1 MKLLQ
6 LFRWFG
12 VFALLLTLSA
22 CQREIIL
29 PDGPTTPTD
38 VVNDNI
44 TVVAGVRGTVIDE
57 SGRPV
62 SGALVTCGMQT
73 QSTDRYGTFSFKNIS
88 LSKANGS
95 VKVVKPGYFT
105 HYRSFLSTTGR
116 MHQVRIQLLPKSNSG
131 TFDAASGGT
140 VNLSNGAK
148 LVMPANAVADAS
160 GNAYSGQVQ
169 VAMTWIDPSASNLA
183 DIVMGDLRGVTTA
196 GQERGL
202 ETYGMIGV
210 ELTSPSGQPLN
221 VAAGKKAD
229 LTFPIPASLSGTAPA
244 TIDLWHFNESR
255 ARWMQE
261 GTATRSGNMYQA
273 QVSHFSFW
281 NCDAPFPLIDLCMTL
296 QSATGNQPLNNVAV
310 TIRRPNNSSG
320 YGRTDSSGQ
329 LCGKVPKNEALVL
342 SVLDQC
348 GTVVYTQNIGPF
360 TANTDLGVIQV
371 TIPTPNQ
378 VTITGTVTD
387 CSNNPV
393 TNGAVL
399 IYTGGAFAYTVPVTN
414 GAFSHTILRCNGGTL
429 NFSVLGV
436 DYNTL
441 QQGVPYSGTATT
453 GTANVGAIQA
463 CGIAATEFIE
473 LLIDGTPYNFV
484 SPPDQVNI
492 SDSASVPPFNA
503 WVSGVRINQGGGT
516 NITTAVNFNFN
527 HNGVVANGLPLQNAT
542 VYLSQTLSSQQIVTV
557 NPTMNLTGYGVP
569 VTGFAEGNFNVLM
582 NFGGTNRNVVCTFK
596 VRR

>member
-1 MKLLQ
+1 
-6 LFRWFG
+6 
-12 VFALLLTLSA
+12 
-22 CQREIIL
+22 
-29 PDGPTTPTD
+29 
-38 VVNDNI
+38 
-44 TVVAGVRGTVIDE
+44 
-57 SGRPV
+57 
-62 SGALVTCGMQT
+62 
-73 QSTDRYGTFSFKNIS
+73 
-88 LSKANGS
+88 
-95 VKVVKPGYFT
+95 
-105 HYRSFLSTTGR
+105 
-116 MHQVRIQLLPKSNSG
+116 
-131 TFDAASGGT
+131 
-140 VNLSNGAK
+140 
-148 LVMPANAVADAS
+148 
-160 GNAYSGQVQ
+160 
-169 VAMTWIDPSASNLA
+169 MTWIDPSASNLA

-329 LCGKVPKNEALVL
+329 LCGKVPKNEALIL

-348 GTVVYTQNIGPF
+348 GTVVYTRNIGPF

-429 NFSVLGV
+429 NFNVLGV

-463 CGIAATEFIE
+463 CGTAATEFIE

-484 SPPDQVNI
+484 SPPDQVSI
-492 SDSASVPPFNA
+492 RDSASAPPFNA

-527 HNGVVANGLPLQNAT
+527 HNGVVANGLPLQTAT

-569 VTGFAEGNFNVLM
+569 VTGFAEGNFNVWM

>member
-244 TIDLWHFNESR
+244 TIDL
-255 ARWMQE
+255 
-261 GTATRSGNMYQA
+261 
-273 QVSHFSFW
+273 
-281 NCDAPFPLIDLCMTL
+281 
-296 QSATGNQPLNNVAV
+296 
-310 TIRRPNNSSG
+310 
-320 YGRTDSSGQ
+320 
-329 LCGKVPKNEALVL
+329 
-342 SVLDQC
+342 
-348 GTVVYTQNIGPF
+348 
-360 TANTDLGVIQV
+360 
-371 TIPTPNQ
+371 
-378 VTITGTVTD
+378 
-387 CSNNPV
+387 
-393 TNGAVL
+393 
-399 IYTGGAFAYTVPVTN
+399 
-414 GAFSHTILRCNGGTL
+414 
-429 NFSVLGV
+429 
-436 DYNTL
+436 
-441 QQGVPYSGTATT
+441 
-453 GTANVGAIQA
+453 
-463 CGIAATEFIE
+463 
-473 LLIDGTPYNFV
+473 
-484 SPPDQVNI
+484 
-492 SDSASVPPFNA
+492 
-503 WVSGVRINQGGGT
+503 
-516 NITTAVNFNFN
+516 
-527 HNGVVANGLPLQNAT
+527 
-542 VYLSQTLSSQQIVTV
+542 
-557 NPTMNLTGYGVP
+557 
-569 VTGFAEGNFNVLM
+569 
-582 NFGGTNRNVVCTFK
+582 
-596 VRR
+596 

>member
-1 MKLLQ
+1 MLML
-6 LFRWFG
+6 
-12 VFALLLTLSA
+12 AA
-22 CQREIIL
+22 CQRELVL
-29 PDGPTTPTD
+29 PVDPADPT
-38 VVNDNI
+38 VQVNDNI

-57 SGRPV
+57 AGRPV
-62 SGALVTCGMQT
+62 FGALVTCGMQT
-73 QSTDRYGTFSFKNIS
+73 QSTDRYGTFSFKNVS

-105 HYRSFLSTTGR
+105 HYRSFLSTAGR

-140 VNLSNGAK
+140 VNLLNGAK

-160 GNAYSGQVQ
+160 GNLYAGPVQ
-169 VAMTWIDPSASNLA
+169 VAMTWIDPSASNLP
-183 DIVMGDLRGVTTA
+183 DIVMGDLRGITTD

-210 ELTSPSGQPLN
+210 ELTSPSGQSLN
-221 VAAGKKAD
+221 IAAGKKAD
-229 LTFPIPASLSGTAPA
+229 LSFPIPPSLSNAAPA

-296 QSATGNQPLNNVAV
+296 QSAIGNQPLNNVAV
-310 TIRRPNNSSG
+310 RIQRPNNSYGS
-320 YGRTDSSGQ
+320 GRTDSSGQ

-360 TANTDLGVIQV
+360 SSNTDLGIIQV
-371 TIPTPNQ
+371 SIPAPNQ

-399 IYTGGAFAYTVPVTN
+399 IYTGGAFAYTATVTN
-414 GAFSHTILRCNGGTL
+414 GTFSHTILRCTGGTL
-429 NFSVLGV
+429 NFTVLGV

-463 CGIAATEFIE
+463 CGTAATEFIE

-492 SDSASVPPFNA
+492 SDSAVSPQFRA
-503 WVSGVRINQGGGT
+503 YVSGFKIGQGAG
-516 NITTAVNFNFN
+516 NTTTSAVNFAFN
-527 HNGVVANGLPLQNAT
+527 HNGVVANGLPLSSAT
-542 VYLSQTLSSQQIVTV
+542 VYLSQTVVSQQIVSA
-557 NPTMNLTGYGVP
+557 NPTINLTAYGVP
-569 VTGFAEGNFNVLM
+569 VTGFAEGNFNVMM

>member
-1 MKLLQ
+1 MLML
-6 LFRWFG
+6 
-12 VFALLLTLSA
+12 AA
-22 CQREIIL
+22 CQRELVL
-29 PDGPTTPTD
+29 PVDPADPT
-38 VVNDNI
+38 VQVNDNI

-57 SGRPV
+57 AGRPV
-62 SGALVTCGMQT
+62 FGALVTCGMQT
-73 QSTDRYGTFSFKNIS
+73 QSTDRYGTFSFKNVS

-105 HYRSFLSTTGR
+105 HYRSFLSTAGR

-160 GNAYSGQVQ
+160 GNLYAGPVQ
-169 VAMTWIDPSASNLA
+169 VAMTWIDPSASNLP
-183 DIVMGDLRGVTTA
+183 DIVMGDLRGITTD

-210 ELTSPSGQPLN
+210 ELTSPSGQSLN
-221 VAAGKKAD
+221 IAAGKKAD
-229 LTFPIPASLSGTAPA
+229 LSFPIPPSLSNAAPA

-296 QSATGNQPLNNVAV
+296 QSAIGNQPLNNVAV
-310 TIRRPNNSSG
+310 RIQRPNNSYGS
-320 YGRTDSSGQ
+320 GRTDSSGQ

-360 TANTDLGVIQV
+360 SSNTDLGIIQV
-371 TIPTPNQ
+371 SVPAPNQ

-399 IYTGGAFAYTVPVTN
+399 IYTGGAFAYTATVTN
-414 GAFSHTILRCNGGTL
+414 GTFSHTILRCTGGTL
-429 NFSVLGV
+429 NFTVLGV

-463 CGIAATEFIE
+463 CGTAATEFIE

-492 SDSASVPPFNA
+492 SDSAVSPQFRA
-503 WVSGVRINQGGGT
+503 YVSGFKIGQGAG
-516 NITTAVNFNFN
+516 NTTTSAVNFAFN
-527 HNGVVANGLPLQNAT
+527 HNGVVANGLPLSSAT
-542 VYLSQTLSSQQIVTV
+542 VYLSQTVVSQQIVSA
-557 NPTMNLTGYGVP
+557 NPTINLTAYGVP
-569 VTGFAEGNFNVLM
+569 VTGFAEGNFNVMM

>member
-1 MKLLQ
+1 MKLTYSFNRLLA
-6 LFRWFG
+6 LFLML
-12 VFALLLTLSA
+12 ALVS
-22 CQREIIL
+22 CQREIVL
-29 PDGPTTPTD
+29 PVGPTTPTD

-57 SGRPV
+57 AGRPV
-62 SGALVTCGMQT
+62 SGALVTCGVQT

-95 VKVVKPGYFT
+95 VKVVKSGYFT
-105 HYRSFLSTTGR
+105 HFRSFPSTAGR

-131 TFDAASGGT
+131 NFDAVSGGT
-140 VNLSNGAK
+140 VNLPNGAK
-148 LVMPANAVADAS
+148 LTMPANAVADAS
-160 GNAYSGQVQ
+160 GNAYTGQVQ

-183 DIVMGDLRGVTTA
+183 DIVMGDLRGVTTD

-221 VAAGKKAD
+221 VATGKKAD
-229 LTFPIPASLSGTAPA
+229 LSFPIPGSLSGTAPA
-244 TIDLWHFNESR
+244 TIDLWYFNESR

-261 GTATRSGNMYQA
+261 GTATRTGNTYQA

-310 TIRRPNNSSG
+310 SIRRPNNSYG
-320 YGRTDSSGQ
+320 YGRTDSIGK

-342 SVLDQC
+342 NVLDQC
-348 GTVVYTQNIGPF
+348 GNVVYSQNIGPF
-360 TANTDLGVIQV
+360 TTNTDLGVVSV
-371 TIPTPNQ
+371 TVPAANTL
-378 VTITGTVTD
+378 TITGTVTD

-399 IYTGGAFAYTVPVTN
+399 IYTGGAYAYTAYVTN
-414 GAFSHTILRCNGGTL
+414 GTFSHTILRCNSGPI
-429 NFSVLGV
+429 NFSILGV

-441 QQGVPYSGTATT
+441 QQGVPYSGTATS
-453 GTANVGAIQA
+453 GTTAVGAIQA
-463 CGIAATEFIE
+463 CGTSATEFIE
-473 LLIDGTPYNFV
+473 LLVDGTPYNFV
-484 SPPDQVNI
+484 SPPDQINI
-492 SDSASVPPFNA
+492 SDSAIVAPFNA
-503 WVSGVRINQGGGT
+503 WVGGYRTNQGGGST
-516 NITTAVNFNFN
+516 TTTAVNFNFI
-527 HNGVVANGLPLQNAT
+527 HNGIVANGLPLQNAS
-542 VYLSQTLSSQQIVTV
+542 VFLSQSLSSQQIVTV
-557 NPTMNLTGYGVP
+557 NPTMNLTGYGAP
-569 VTGFAEGNFNVLM
+569 ITGFAEGNFNVMM

>member
-1 MKLLQ
+1 
-6 LFRWFG
+6 
-12 VFALLLTLSA
+12 
-22 CQREIIL
+22 
-29 PDGPTTPTD
+29 
-38 VVNDNI
+38 
-44 TVVAGVRGTVIDE
+44 
-57 SGRPV
+57 
-62 SGALVTCGMQT
+62 
-73 QSTDRYGTFSFKNIS
+73 
-88 LSKANGS
+88 
-95 VKVVKPGYFT
+95 
-105 HYRSFLSTTGR
+105 
-116 MHQVRIQLLPKSNSG
+116 
-131 TFDAASGGT
+131 
-140 VNLSNGAK
+140 
-148 LVMPANAVADAS
+148 
-160 GNAYSGQVQ
+160 
-169 VAMTWIDPSASNLA
+169 
-183 DIVMGDLRGVTTA
+183 
-196 GQERGL
+196 
-202 ETYGMIGV
+202 
-210 ELTSPSGQPLN
+210 
-221 VAAGKKAD
+221 
-229 LTFPIPASLSGTAPA
+229 
-244 TIDLWHFNESR
+244 
-255 ARWMQE
+255 MQE

-281 NCDAPFPLIDLCMTL
+281 NCDAPFPLINLCMTL

-436 DYNTL
+436 DYTTL

-463 CGIAATEFIE
+463 CGTAATEFIE
-473 LLIDGTPYNFV
+473 LLIDGTPYNFI

-492 SDSASVPPFNA
+492 RDSASAPPFNA

-569 VTGFAEGNFNVLM
+569 VTGFAEGNFNVWM

>member
-1 MKLLQ
+1 MLML
-6 LFRWFG
+6 
-12 VFALLLTLSA
+12 AA
-22 CQREIIL
+22 CQRELVL
-29 PDGPTTPTD
+29 PVDPADPT
-38 VVNDNI
+38 VQVNDNI

-57 SGRPV
+57 AGRPV
-62 SGALVTCGMQT
+62 FGALVTCGMQT
-73 QSTDRYGTFSFKNIS
+73 QSTDRYGTFSFKNVS

-105 HYRSFLSTTGR
+105 HYRSFLSTAGR

-160 GNAYSGQVQ
+160 GNLYAGPVQ
-169 VAMTWIDPSASNLA
+169 VAMTWIDPSASNLP
-183 DIVMGDLRGVTTA
+183 DIVMGDLRGITTD

-210 ELTSPSGQPLN
+210 ELTSPSGQSLN
-221 VAAGKKAD
+221 IAAGKKAD
-229 LTFPIPASLSGTAPA
+229 LSFPIPPSLSNAAPA

-261 GTATRSGNMYQA
+261 GTATRSGNIYQA

-296 QSATGNQPLNNVAV
+296 QSAIGNQPLNNVSV
-310 TIRRPNNSSG
+310 RIQRPNNSYGS
-320 YGRTDSSGQ
+320 GRTDSSGQ

-360 TANTDLGVIQV
+360 SSNTDLGIIQV
-371 TIPTPNQ
+371 SVPAPNQ

-399 IYTGGAFAYTVPVTN
+399 IYTGGAFAYTATVTN
-414 GAFSHTILRCNGGTL
+414 GTFSHTILRCTGGTL
-429 NFSVLGV
+429 NFTVLGV

-463 CGIAATEFIE
+463 CGTAATEFIE

-492 SDSASVPPFNA
+492 SDSAVSPQFRA
-503 WVSGVRINQGGGT
+503 YVSGFKIGQGAG
-516 NITTAVNFNFN
+516 NTTTSAVNFAFN
-527 HNGVVANGLPLQNAT
+527 HNGVVANGLPLSSAT
-542 VYLSQTLSSQQIVTV
+542 VYLSQTVVSQQIVSA
-557 NPTMNLTGYGVP
+557 NPTINLTAYGVP
-569 VTGFAEGNFNVLM
+569 VTGFAEGNFNVMM

>member
-1 MKLLQ
+1 MKKFLPSSRWTA
-6 LFRWFG
+6 LF
-12 VFALLLTLSA
+12 VLLTLAA
-22 CQREIIL
+22 CQRELVL
-29 PDGPTTPTD
+29 PVDPTD
-38 VVNDNI
+38 PAGQVNDNI

-57 SGRPV
+57 AGRPV
-62 SGALVTCGMQT
+62 FGALVTCGLQT
-73 QSTDRYGTFSFKNIS
+73 QSTDRYGTFSFKQIA

-105 HYRSFLSTTGR
+105 HYRSFLSTAGR

-131 TFDAASGGT
+131 SFDAAVGGT

-148 LVMPANAVADAS
+148 LVMPTNAVADAS
-160 GNAYSGQVQ
+160 GNPYTGPVQ
-169 VAMTWIDPSASNLA
+169 VAMTWIDPSASNLD
-183 DIVMGDLRGVTTA
+183 DIVMGDLRGITTD

-210 ELTSPSGQPLN
+210 ELTSPSGQSLN
-221 VAAGKKAD
+221 IAAGKQAD
-229 LTFPIPASLSGTAPA
+229 LSFPIPPSLSSAAPA
-244 TIDLWHFNESR
+244 TIDLWHFNTSR

-310 TIRRPNNSSG
+310 RIRRPNNSYG
-320 YGRTDSSGQ
+320 AGRTDSSGM

-360 TANTDLGVIQV
+360 SSNTDLGIIQV
-371 TIPTPNQ
+371 SIPAPNQ

-399 IYTGGAFAYTVPVTN
+399 IYTGGAFAYTATVTN
-414 GAFSHTILRCNGGTL
+414 GTFSHTILRCTGGTL
-429 NFSVLGV
+429 NFTVLGV

-441 QQGVPYSGTATT
+441 QQGVPYSGSATT

-463 CGIAATEFIE
+463 CGTAATEFIE

-492 SDSASVPPFNA
+492 SDSAVNPQFRA
-503 WVSGVRINQGGGT
+503 YVSGVKISQGAG
-516 NITTAVNFNFN
+516 NTTTSAVNFAFN
-527 HNGVVANGLPLQNAT
+527 HNGVVANGLPLLSAT
-542 VYLSQTLSSQQIVTV
+542 VYLSQTLISQQIVSA
-557 NPTMNLTGYGVP
+557 NPTINLTAYGVP
-569 VTGFAEGNFNVLM
+569 VTGFAEGNFNVMM
-582 NFGGTNRNVVCTFK
+582 NFAGTNKNVVCTFK